1 MHFLYPA
8 FLWALSALAIPLI
21 IHLFSFRRYKKVY
34 FTNVQFLQEVELQQ
48 AGRRN
53 LRERLILLSRLLMI
67 GFLVLAFA
75 QPYIPGKDASAAGK
89 QQVVS
94 IFVDNSY
101 SMQTINKEGTLLGQA
116 KERARQIAGA
126 YGIND
131 RFQILT
137 NDFEGRHQRLLSL
150 SEFNDAVDT
159 IKASPR
165 HRTLTEIISRQQQL
179 LNMQAGIP
187 AHSYILSDFQQNM
200 AAAKP
205 SEATHM
211 RVNLVRITPGSF
223 PNMAVDSVWFL
234 SAKHR
239 PGETERLVVKLHN
252 YADKPAVKVPLSLSI
267 NGKQKAVGSFSVKER
282 TVQNDTL
289 TFSGLDAGWQSGVI
303 ELQDNPVVFDN
314 HFYFAFNVTDQLPV
328 LLVHADTANKYLNA
342 VFSTDGFFK
351 PSTVAYGSVDYTSL
365 NSYPLVVLSDVKNIS
380 TGLAQQLRAYVQNG
394 GNLMIFPSTM
404 ADAGSYQA
412 LLQPLGA
419 AYPSKLISAKTKAS
433 AINLQNPVF
442 SNMFEAAPQNPDLP
456 FANKY
461 YHMEP
466 GNSRS
471 EYLIRLQS
479 GTDMLQVTTSGRGR
493 VYTSAVP
500 LNEEFSNLPV
510 HGLFVPIMLRIALLS
525 GHDGPL
531 FYSTERNA
539 AMETVPLRSS
549 EKSIVKLSNGKETII
564 PEVRQQDGSSVLYL
578 PGQLLHAGAYR
589 LIQQDN
595 LAAVLAFNNSNSE
608 SDLRYLDNS
617 ALAREVPGNASTT
630 EADKL
635 NINRINSIANWG
647 LQLWK
652 LCIILALIFM
662 ATEILLVRYFKVNK
676 PHFPD
681 PDHIS

>member
-1 MHFLYPA
+1 
-8 FLWALSALAIPLI
+8 
-21 IHLFSFRRYKKVY
+21 
-34 FTNVQFLQEVELQQ
+34 
-48 AGRRN
+48 
-53 LRERLILLSRLLMI
+53 MI
-67 GFLVLAFA
+67 CFLVLAFA
-75 QPYIPGKDASAAGK
+75 QPYIPGKDAPTAGK
-89 QQVVS
+89 QQVIS

-131 RFQILT
+131 RFQLLT

-159 IKASPR
+159 IKASPH
-165 HRTLTEIISRQQQL
+165 HRNISEIVNRQQQL
-179 LNMQAGIP
+179 LNMQAGIS
-187 AHSYILSDFQQNM
+187 AQSYILSDFQQNM
-200 AAAKP
+200 ATAKP
-205 SEATHM
+205 VQTAHM
-211 RVNLVRITPGSF
+211 RVNLARITPGLF

-234 SAKHR
+234 SATHR
-239 PGETERLVVKLHN
+239 PGETERLVVRLHN

-282 TVQNDTL
+282 SVQNDTL
-289 TFSGLDAGWQSGVI
+289 TFSGLNVGWQSGVI

-314 HFYFAFNVTDQLPV
+314 HFYFAFNVTNQLPV
-328 LLVHADTANKYLNA
+328 LLVHGDTTNKYLNA
-342 VFSTDGFFK
+342 VFGTDGFFK
-351 PSTVAYGSVDYTSL
+351 PRTVAYGNVDYTSL
-365 NSYPLVVLSDVKNIS
+365 NSYPLVILSDVKTIS
-380 TGLAQQLRAYVQNG
+380 TGLAQQLRTYVQNG
-394 GNLMIFPSTM
+394 GNLTVFPSTV
-404 ADAGSYQA
+404 ADAGSYKA
-412 LLQPLGA
+412 LLQPMGA
-419 AYPSKLISAKTKAS
+419 AYPSKLISDKTKAS

-461 YHMEP
+461 YNMIP
-466 GNSRS
+466 GSNRS

-479 GTDMLQVTTSGRGR
+479 GKDLLQVTAFGRGK

-500 LNEEFSNLPV
+500 LSEEFSNLPV
-510 HGLFVPIMLRIALLS
+510 HGLFVPIILRIALLS

-531 FYSTERNA
+531 FYSTEQNKA
-539 AMETVPLRSS
+539 IETVTLRSS
-549 EKSIVKLSNGKETII
+549 EKSIVKLTDGKETII
-564 PEVRQQDGSSVLYL
+564 PEVRQQDGGSALYL
-578 PGQLLHAGAYR
+578 PGQLLHAGTYR
-589 LIQQDN
+589 LMQHDS
-595 LAAVLAFNNSNSE
+595 LAGILAFNNNSSE
-608 SDLRYLDNS
+608 SDLRYLDNA
-617 ALAREVPGNASTT
+617 ALAREATGSVTIAD
-630 EADKL
+630 ADKL

-676 PHFPD
+676 PLFPD